1 MIDAQRDLTIRETR
15 EDEEFAAWLGELT
28 AGETGGIHDRHLVLT
43 DEIGDWIGGLRYLT
57 RGGVA
62 QVVNL
67 GIVPAERGR
76 GHSVRL
82 LQAFEQHAHA
92 QGAHL
97 LEFWTDRFA
106 LEPPLVERG
115 WRRIAIRKDYVD
127 GNEWHLMEKRLR
139 AAVRSA

>member
-28 AGETGGIHDRHLVLT
+28 AAETGGMHDRHLVLS
-43 DEIGDWIGGLRYLT
+43 DEIGDWIGGLRYLF

-62 QVVNL
+62 QILDL
-67 GIVPAERGR
+67 GIVPAEQGR

-82 LQAFEQHAHA
+82 LQAFEDHACA

-106 LEPPLVERG
+106 LEPLLAALG
-115 WRRIAIRKDYVD
+115 WRRIAVRKDYVD
-127 GNEWHLMEKRLR
+127 GREWHLMEKRLR
-139 AAVRSA
+139 TTVQAS